1 MITTSHQAACPGVR
15 ADTTRHE
22 DQDQDRDRD
31 LLSRP
36 RDMLR
41 YEGLRLL
48 SRLPPLCDLLRLLG
62 TIKTLN
68 TCFKTTNIYLPR
80 PLSPPRPPR
89 SLCFPL
95 LISTRTRVPAIRVPS
110 KPRTASSAS
119 LEDRLKIPV
128 NSK

>member
-15 ADTTRHE
+15 ETRHE
-22 DQDQDRDRD
+22 DLDQDRDRD

-62 TIKTLN
+62 TIK
-68 TCFKTTNIYLPR
+68 C
-80 PLSPPRPPR
+80 
-89 SLCFPL
+89 
-95 LISTRTRVPAIRVPS
+95 
-110 KPRTASSAS
+110 
-119 LEDRLKIPV
+119 
-128 NSK
+128 